1 MNTTGYIIEP
11 SWFYWLNVMNS
22 SKIFLAVVMFVCVV
36 FIIIGVIE
44 ISVDMDMMKS
54 FPHSSTDYAGQVQR
68 WKKWL
73 KVFVAGLIVCGLG
86 IIFIPS
92 QETLIT
98 MMVAKYATYEN
109 VGLTVDALKGAVDY
123 IIQSIQSLK

>member
-11 SWFYWLNVMNS
+11 TWFYWLS
-22 SKIFLAVVMFVCVV
+22 VVDHLRFTVEAGL
-36 FIIIGVIE
+36 FIVGIGIIGLICFGPLIEELDIRKWLKIGVI
-44 ISVDMDMMKS
+44 
-54 FPHSSTDYAGQVQR
+54 T
-68 WKKWL
+68 
-73 KVFVAGLIVCGLG
+73 LIPLMILAV
-86 IIFIPS
+86 FIPS

-109 VGLTVDALKGAVDY
+109 VGLTVDALQSAVDY